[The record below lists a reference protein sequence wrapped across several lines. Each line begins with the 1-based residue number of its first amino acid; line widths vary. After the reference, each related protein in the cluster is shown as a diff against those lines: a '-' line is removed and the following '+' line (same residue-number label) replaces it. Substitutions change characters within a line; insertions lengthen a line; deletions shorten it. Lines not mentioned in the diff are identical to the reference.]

1 MYNNVYN
8 ALNFIIRLRVQRELI
23 DNRSVISKSS
33 IFNLNRYKLSSHV
46 VFFIL
51 FSPFSFCKLILYCNR
66 FTNVE

>member
-46 VFFIL
+46 VFSFYSPPFL
-51 FSPFSFCKLILYCNR
+51 FVN
-66 FTNVE
+66 